1 MDKLLEIQGRL
12 ESGAYNPAD
21 YRKNAKFLQ
30 DKIAFMANRNSRG
43 ELRGKMGEAYA
54 LSKALLPRIEAMK
67 PEGAAAPKVMAPKV
81 KVAGPPK
88 PKPVAAA
95 AAMPAA
101 VAAAGAAGANATLAG
116 LNVPGINNVSKL
128 RIRVPGKTRR
138 SPKAKAV
145 NNFGGEGFWYNR
157 PYNVPPTRR
166 ESGPKRKTRAKKAAA
181 PLNNMGG
188 EGFWYNKPYPGLAK
202 PKGKRGSK
210 KRERRVR
217 VESPLL
223 AMNGNDYNRRIPA
236 SPAEQIRNEYLAQAA
251 EEYLPMLPELYDP
264 FTGEKFAREENP
276 LPPIEKAYIMLK
288 KLRQKTFKR
297 AATLRK
303 TAAKAAPAAAQMA
316 ASVLAANAGEV

>member
-1 MDKLLEIQGRL
+1 
-12 ESGAYNPAD
+12 
-21 YRKNAKFLQ
+21 
-30 DKIAFMANRNSRG
+30 
-43 ELRGKMGEAYA
+43 MGEAYA
-54 LSKALLPRIEAMK
+54 LSKALLPRVEAMK

-81 KVAGPPK
+81 KP
-88 PKPVAAA
+88 AAA
-95 AAMPAA
+95 AAGAAA
-101 VAAAGAAGANATLAG
+101 VAAPAKVPRAKTAKKPVGMPAAAVAAGANATLAG

-138 SPKAKAV
+138 SPKAKAI

-166 ESGPKRKTRAKKAAA
+166 ASGPKRKTRAKKAAA
-181 PLNNMGG
+181 PINNMGG

-236 SPAEQIRNEYLAQAA
+236 SPAEQIGNEYLAQAA